1 MTYPVQKPPKL
12 LFRNDSGRTTP
23 LTSVEIDG
31 NFVLLDY
38 NINQK
43 LNMGDFTS
51 NKIIDLLN
59 DDSLSSS
66 ESGIDAGR
74 LVGKRPSSNPDINT
88 IVSRDSQGN
97 FSAKEITANKF
108 IGESTKAV
116 DAKTSTK
123 LKTPIKIN
131 DVPFD
136 GSFDVTIYDNSKI
149 SKSGDTTS
157 GKINFVSPTTAPI
170 NIKIN
175 TTVPTLTDGDIL
187 YHGGSLKMR
196 VGGVTKKIAF
206 LDDNINGSAVNVTGT
221 VEIYNG
227 GTGAKN
233 TTDARKNLYAAKNG
247 VNDDITEI
255 RGLTVALAPNLGG
268 TGIKEVGESGNIMVS
283 NGVSWETKS
292 VIDVMGIVIDDK
304 VEQSVPNA
312 IDLYVTN
319 QSHAHKESTGYAYM
333 LGGIIVNWGTF
344 SISETTSSQI
354 VSFDRIF
361 PNGVLHVFVT
371 QTDNSDRPIG
381 VINKTKQYATI
392 SKSALD
398 KNQRTGSW
406 LAIGY

>member
-74 LVGKRPSSNPDINT
+74 LVGKRPSSNSDVNT

-131 DVPFD
+131 DVLFD
-136 GSFDVTIYDNSKI
+136 GSF
-149 SKSGDTTS
+149 
-157 GKINFVSPTTAPI
+157 
-170 NIKIN
+170 
-175 TTVPTLTDGDIL
+175 
-187 YHGGSLKMR
+187 
-196 VGGVTKKIAF
+196 
-206 LDDNINGSAVNVTGT
+206 
-221 VEIYNG
+221 
-227 GTGAKN
+227 
-233 TTDARKNLYAAKNG
+233 
-247 VNDDITEI
+247 
-255 RGLTVALAPNLGG
+255 
-268 TGIKEVGESGNIMVS
+268 
-283 NGVSWETKS
+283 
-292 VIDVMGIVIDDK
+292 
-304 VEQSVPNA
+304 
-312 IDLYVTN
+312 
-319 QSHAHKESTGYAYM
+319 
-333 LGGIIVNWGTF
+333 
-344 SISETTSSQI
+344 
-354 VSFDRIF
+354 
-361 PNGVLHVFVT
+361 
-371 QTDNSDRPIG
+371 
-381 VINKTKQYATI
+381 
-392 SKSALD
+392 
-398 KNQRTGSW
+398 
-406 LAIGY
+406 

>member
-74 LVGKRPSSNPDINT
+74 LVGKRPSSNPDVNT

-123 LKTPIKIN
+123 LKTPVKIN
-131 DVPFD
+131 DVLFD

-157 GKINFVSPTTAPI
+157 GKINFVSSTTAPI

-175 TTVPTLTDGDIL
+175 TTLPTLTDGDIL
-187 YHGGSLKMR
+187 YHSGILKMR

-206 LDDNINGSAVNVTGT
+206 LDDDINGNAVNVTGT
-221 VEIYNG
+221 VEIHNG

-247 VNDDITEI
+247 VNNDITEI
-255 RGLTVALAPNLGG
+255 KGLTVALAPNLGG
-268 TGIKEVGESGNIMVS
+268 TGLKEVGESGNIMVS

-304 VEQSVPNA
+304 IEQSVPNE

-354 VSFDRIF
+354 VSFDKSF

-371 QTDNSDRPIG
+371 QTDDSDRPIG
-381 VINKTKQYATI
+381 VINKTKQYAKI